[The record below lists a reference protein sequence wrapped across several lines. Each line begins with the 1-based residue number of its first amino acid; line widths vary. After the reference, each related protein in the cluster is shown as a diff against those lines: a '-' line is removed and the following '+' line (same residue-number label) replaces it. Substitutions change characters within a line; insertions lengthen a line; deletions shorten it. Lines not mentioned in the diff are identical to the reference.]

1 MAAPWSVLTTDD
13 PDETKAVPQPALRIH
28 AARHAQASDAQR
40 PRQAPQARPVQQ
52 SRRVLPPP
60 DVIDP
65 DDVKTAPQP
74 AIRIPIPDA
83 GPAQHPRPASPG
95 QPVLTGHGPGL
106 PPPGVRLA
114 GYGEHET
121 GPGLRRRSPTA
132 PPSWPRVIATTM
144 RLWLI
149 RQWPRRDRSA
159 TDGAPTDGAAKDLA
173 LKNSPAKQ
181 HGRSL
186 PWIRAGTLVL
196 VMALAAVGGL
206 ALSRNGKP
214 GAKPTPPGNAVL
226 TAQTAR
232 NEAAAWIAG
241 QVSRN
246 SIVSCDPV
254 MCSVLQSH
262 GYPVAN
268 LEVLGPNAPD
278 PLDSSVVVATDALRS
293 QFGSRL
299 TSVYAPLTL
308 ASFGTGGAEVD
319 VRAVAPDGAPV
330 YLHQLSADVA
340 ARKSLG
346 AVLLRDPRIAAE
358 PAARGQLSAGLADPR
373 LLLTISTM
381 SALHPL
387 SIVSFGG
394 TAHGAA
400 AGVPLREAILLGGIS
415 GSSAGT
421 NAGLAVLARFLR
433 GQQPPYLPAVIQTV
447 RLATGDHALR
457 VQFGAPTPLGL
468 INGNQPS
475 PR

>member
-1 MAAPWSVLTTDD
+1 M
-13 PDETKAVPQPALRIH
+13 H
-28 AARHAQASDAQR
+28 AARHARAPEAQR
-40 PRQAPQARPVQQ
+40 PRQVQQARQVQQ

-83 GPAQHPRPASPG
+83 GQAQHPPPASPG
-95 QPVLTGHGPGL
+95 QPALTGHGPGIRQ
-106 PPPGVRLA
+106 PGVRPA
-114 GYGEHET
+114 GYGE
-121 GPGLRRRSPTA
+121 PGIVPGMRRRSPPA
-132 PPSWPRVIATTM
+132 PPPWLRVITTTM
-144 RLWLI
+144 RLWLS
-149 RQWPRRDRSA
+149 RRWPHRDRTAKDSDVKDSA
-159 TDGAPTDGAAKDLA
+159 VKGRAVKHSAVEDSAVEDSAAKQRA
-173 LKNSPAKQ
+173 
-181 HGRSL
+181 RSL
-186 PWIRAGTLVL
+186 PWIRAAVLVL
-196 VMALAAVGGL
+196 VMLLAAAGGV
-206 ALSRNGKP
+206 ALSRNGTP
-214 GAKPTPPGNAVL
+214 GGKPTARSNALL

-308 ASFGTGGAEVD
+308 ASFGTGSAEVD
-319 VRAVAPDGAPV
+319 VRVVAPDGAPV

-358 PAARGQLSAGLADPR
+358 PAARGQLSAGLVDPR

-387 SIVSFGG
+387 SIVSFGDA
-394 TAHGAA
+394 AHGAA

-415 GSSAGT
+415 GSSADS
-421 NAGLAVLARFLR
+421 NAELTALARFLH
-433 GQQPPYLPAVIQTV
+433 GQQPPYLPVVIQTV

-475 PR
+475 TR